1 MKRGFAAA
9 SILMFGLGFGVVAF
23 AQNAS
28 FSGTWKLDAKQSDFG
43 SEPGPR
49 SVTVTVKETQKALSV
64 HSHGID
70 AEGKSFSWSWNG
82 PEDGSLHPI
91 MSGGKAEGKMSARK
105 EGDTLL
111 RHSEDL
117 DGSSDYRATLSSDG
131 NTATEEMTTKS
142 KDGKETKGKTVWHR
156 VSSQNNTNHKSH

>member
-1 MKRGFAAA
+1 
-9 SILMFGLGFGVVAF
+9 
-23 AQNAS
+23 
-28 FSGTWKLDAKQSDFG
+28 
-43 SEPGPR
+43 
-49 SVTVTVKETQKALSV
+49 
-64 HSHGID
+64 
-70 AEGKSFSWSWNG
+70 
-82 PEDGSLHPI
+82 
-91 MSGGKAEGKMSARK
+91 MSARK

-117 DGSSDYRATLSSDG
+117 GGSSDYRATLSSDG